1 MNPVLMLLVLP
12 GLLSRLGSRKWLPE
26 VQEVTGRSPDE
37 MLPLT
42 LNADAACLTVQLVV
56 YLERMACSR
65 EASFEEAWIARAPCP

>member
-26 VQEVTGRSPDE
+26 VQEVTGRSPGE

-42 LNADAACLTVQLVV
+42 LYADAACLTVQLG
-56 YLERMACSR
+56 YLERMVCCH
-65 EASFEEAWIARAPCP
+65 EASFEEAWIA